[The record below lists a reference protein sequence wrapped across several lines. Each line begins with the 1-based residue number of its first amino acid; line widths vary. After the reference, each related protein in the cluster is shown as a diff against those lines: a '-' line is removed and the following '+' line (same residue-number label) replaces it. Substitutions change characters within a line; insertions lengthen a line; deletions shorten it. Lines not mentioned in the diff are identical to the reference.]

1 MGALLYSWSKL
12 WLDKDPVCADHS
24 HLFKSLM
31 IKTRFLHVL
40 FFFLKM
46 IPITICYYV
55 INVFLKYM
63 RKKLSYPHL
72 MKNMQ
77 NWFINPCLKKKK
89 KTIRSCVARN
99 PNLFSNLY
107 KEWKL
112 ISRRRIQQTQFY
124 TSVTRDTHVLPLLL
138 IEQPWLK
145 LSLLLENGWELHVP
159 QLPQIMTFPEFT
171 LTSWTLTWS

>member
-89 KTIRSCVARN
+89 KQYDHAWPEI
-99 PNLFSNLY
+99 PIYF
-107 KEWKL
+107 L
-112 ISRRRIQQTQFY
+112 IY
-124 TSVTRDTHVLPLLL
+124 TKNGSWYPEGGYNRHSFTHLWHETHVLPLLL